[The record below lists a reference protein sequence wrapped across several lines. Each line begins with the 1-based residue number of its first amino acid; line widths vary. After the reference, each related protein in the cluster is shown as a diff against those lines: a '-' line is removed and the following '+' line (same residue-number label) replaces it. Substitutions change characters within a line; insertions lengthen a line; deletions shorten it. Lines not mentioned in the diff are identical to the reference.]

1 MKKGGVAIVVVIILV
16 LFGLLGCGVLG
27 FFVYNN
33 YVRDK
38 VGENI
43 AENVIEE
50 SLEQGS
56 GADVDV
62 NIDDNGGSVTI
73 EDDDSSMQIT
83 SDEEWPSNLPS
94 SVPEF
99 TYGKQVSSTYIS
111 GEYGEGWTIAFEEN
125 SSDAYTSYKTDL
137 EQNNWTIGTTIES
150 GGVYMLSATKDNMT
164 LSLNHNTAEDT
175 LVITVGVD

>member
-1 MKKGGVAIVVVIILV
+1 MKKGGVAIVVVVVLV

-33 YVRDK
+33 FIKEKVAEE
-38 VGENI
+38 VGEAI
-43 AENVIEE
+43 IEGA
-50 SLEQGS
+50 LEQESGS
-56 GADVDV
+56 DVDV
-62 NIDDNGGSVTI
+62 NIEDDGGSVTI

-125 SSDAYTSYKTDL
+125 SSDAYTSYKADL
-137 EQNNWTIGTTIES
+137 EQNDWTIGTTIES

-164 LSLNHNTAEDT
+164 LSVNHNTAEDT